1 MSELTPEE
9 FEEQKYVDYFPK
21 LQTAYKRAFD
31 EMNEN
36 HDSELVHGIDQTI
49 LAEAEPH
56 YEGDGEFTLD
66 LPADPVSQLEGVL
79 TTDEKAERVLDLYLD
94 ELERQLQKMFG
105 VGEAASAGD
114 EKA

>member
-21 LQTAYKRAFD
+21 LQTAYKRAFN

-36 HDSELVHGIDQTI
+36 YDSDIVHGIDQTV

-56 YEGDGEFTLD
+56 YEGDGEFSLD
-66 LPADPVSQLEGVL
+66 LPEDPASQLDGVL
-79 TTDEKAERVLDLYLD
+79 ASDEKVERVLELYLE
-94 ELERQLQKMFG
+94 ELQRQLQKMFG
-105 VGEAASAGD
+105 VGEAAPGD